1 MTGGGGGVL
10 DLLGSM
16 DSGAARVVACGETR
30 RGIGGGGGRGRG
42 WCFSAGDFSEA
53 VGLVLLVR
61 SRSVFC

>member
-30 RGIGGGGGRGRG
+30 RGDWGRRKRKRTVL
-42 WCFSAGDFSEA
+42 FSW
-53 VGLVLLVR
+53 
-61 SRSVFC
+61 